1 MKRTLRLECAA
12 ALLTASVC
20 GGAVHAAMDP
30 GGVIENYA
38 DIAHAIALPIIP
50 TTLTTTT

>member
-38 DIAHAIALPIIP
+38 DIAACHVRGFPARGA
-50 TTLTTTT
+50 